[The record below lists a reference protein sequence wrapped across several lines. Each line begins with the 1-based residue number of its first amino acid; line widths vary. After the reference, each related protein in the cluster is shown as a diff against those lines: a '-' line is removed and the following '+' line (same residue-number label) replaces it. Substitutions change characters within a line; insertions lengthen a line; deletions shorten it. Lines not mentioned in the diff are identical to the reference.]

1 MFVYACCMASLI
13 FYVTFTTIEIG
24 ALVHYDKSFP
34 CILLGMSDE
43 SKAYNLFDPKT
54 KRIVIS
60 KDVMFEE
67 EKSWNWG
74 PNYKEQIE
82 AELV

>member
-1 MFVYACCMASLI
+1 MHIPESKRGKLD
-13 FYVTFTTIEIG
+13 
-24 ALVHYDKSFP
+24 DKIFP

-43 SKAYNLFDPKT
+43 SKGYRLFDPKT
-54 KRIVIS
+54 KRIVVS